1 MAEKKC
7 PKCGHE
13 FQDWVTVCL
22 DCGTPLVEKLPIPKP
37 IQKSF
42 PGALWLLPIF
52 FGISGGIIAAL
63 IADMKYQA
71 SWWELLVLGII
82 ISGVALLLYFAL
94 LFAF

>member
-1 MAEKKC
+1 MADMKC

-13 FQDWVTVCL
+13 FQDWVKVCP
-22 DCGTPLVEKLPIPKP
+22 DCGTALVEKPPIPKP

-52 FGISGGIIAAL
+52 FGIIGGIIAAL

-71 SWWELLVLGII
+71 SWWELFVVGIFMSVLGIVI
-82 ISGVALLLYFAL
+82 IIFSTPLG
-94 LFAF
+94 